1 MTKCEQLRL
10 RVDLI
15 EAAMRA
21 ALQAERRAIRFD
33 EHFVDKGDDPD
44 WLDDAWLDA
53 HRNEAGKERLDIT
66 KEIIKQ
72 IEGLL

>member
-15 EAAMRA
+15 EAAMKA
-21 ALQAERRAIRFD
+21 VLQADRRAIRFD

-44 WLDDAWLDA
+44 WMDDEWLDE
-53 HRNEAGKERLDIT
+53 HRNAAGMERLAMV
-66 KEIIKQ
+66 KEIAAQ
-72 IEGLL
+72 IEALL

>member
-21 ALQAERRAIRFD
+21 VLQTDRRAIRFD

-44 WLDDAWLDA
+44 WLDDTWLDE
-53 HRNEAGKERLDIT
+53 HRNAAGMERLAMV
-66 KEIIKQ
+66 KEITAQ
-72 IEGLL
+72 IEALL